1 MIELKN
7 KELNKLFKAYRAYKE
22 AQAAYETMR
31 DIMCKDLDVGKYISD
46 VGTLNKYSGYSKVID
61 RVRFAEE
68 HPEIDLA
75 SYEKITPYTS
85 VKIKLN
91 T

>member
-1 MIELKN
+1 MITD
-7 KELNKLFKAYRAYKE
+7 KELNKIMKAYKAYKQ
-22 AQAAYETMR
+22 AQAEYEMIR
-31 DIMCKDLDVGKYISD
+31 DELCKDLDIGKYMSKL
-46 VGTLNKYSGYSKVID
+46 GMLNKYEGHSKVID

-68 HPEIDLA
+68 HPDIDLA

-91 T
+91 A